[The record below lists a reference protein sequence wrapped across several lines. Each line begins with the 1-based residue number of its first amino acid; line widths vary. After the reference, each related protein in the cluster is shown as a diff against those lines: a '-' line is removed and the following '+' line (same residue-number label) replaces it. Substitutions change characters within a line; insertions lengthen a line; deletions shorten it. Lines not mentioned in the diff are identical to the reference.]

1 MNGRQINKYI
11 GRQVGGQIDENSR
24 KREEGD
30 MVGRWIYEIQ
40 KMDRYIYRERWMIG
54 RQIRHKDKQI

>member
-11 GRQVGGQIDENSR
+11 GRQVGEQIDENSG

-40 KMDRYIYRERWMIG
+40 KMDIYIERERDG
-54 RQIRHKDKQI
+54 